1 MNNTD
6 IEKRLGIEVRSA
18 ADAIYEAIEATPKMN
33 RQDRRVVA
41 QNMDDILRRAKR
53 EGVRLYEVAE
63 HAGLGSRGEKNPK
76 HLRPYRQPAEAKER
90 MLNVKAQGYVNLIE
104 ALAGISGHSHS
115 GATDDLLRQLFA
127 GSGYGAPRGA
137 GAELKV
143 ELKALIDDC
152 VKWMDRHLELANSY
166 TLLTR
171 MGHERDYG
179 QGKAAALYNAATMY
193 CLQLDELSP
202 PQLLLGTQYHVF
214 LDAGGEEIVAR
225 DSDGN
230 LSRVCYV
237 RRMYLY
243 AGPGDDGLV
252 RPFLVVVPGLALRG
266 ETGVEP
272 DRPIARIRDRDGAE
286 FGALKLECFHG
297 EGGEAVIEPVVV
309 SRTVDLSAI
318 KETDSDEYNPV
329 LRAFVDANPDF
340 GDQEF
345 NQGEE
350 HIVKEYEILPLTL
363 DVFDSLER
371 WLETA
376 DTSWGILAYEDLFPP
391 SLRYGSS
398 GLARLAG
405 RFMEPRIVERGCPEI
420 GELKENC
427 KLLDGLAPPGG
438 WMHPECHPYTWSATD
453 IWWLRS
459 KRFKTVIDSNFEG
472 RSRNELAAYTDLMA
486 RFRHDS
492 QENM

>member
-18 ADAIYEAIEATPKMN
+18 ADAIYEAIEATPKMS

-41 QNMDDILRRAKR
+41 QNMDDILKRAKR

-90 MLNVKAQGYVNLIE
+90 MLNVKAQGYVNLVE

-115 GATDDLLRQLFA
+115 GVTDDLLRQLFA
-127 GSGYGAPRGA
+127 GSGYGTPRGA

-143 ELKALIDDC
+143 ELKALIDGC
-152 VKWMDRHLELANSY
+152 VKWMDRHLELADSY
-166 TLLTR
+166 VLLTR
-171 MGHERDYG
+171 MEDTGPVTTT
-179 QGKAAALYNAATMY
+179 QGKAAMLYNAAIDSEFS
-193 CLQLDELSP
+193 LFSLEVFP

-214 LDAGGEEIVAR
+214 LDAGGEEVVGI

-230 LSRVCYV
+230 LSRVCYE
-237 RRMYLY
+237 RRIYLY
-243 AGPGDDGLV
+243 AGPGDDGVV
-252 RPFLVVVPGLALRG
+252 RPFLVVVPGLVLRG
-266 ETGVEP
+266 ETGAEP
-272 DRPIARIRDRDGAE
+272 ESIDWIRDGWAE
-286 FGALKLECFHG
+286 FGSLMLG
-297 EGGEAVIEPVVV
+297 YDAVIEPVVV

-318 KETDSDEYNPV
+318 KKPDSNESSPV
-329 LRAFVDANPDF
+329 LRAFIDANPDF
-340 GDQEF
+340 PDLEF
-345 NQGEE
+345 SHGEAQ
-350 HIVKEYEILPLTL
+350 IAKQYEIFPLTL
-363 DVFDSLER
+363 DVLDSLER
-371 WLETA
+371 LLETA
-376 DTSWGILAYEDLFPP
+376 DTSRGILAYAGFGL

-398 GLARLAG
+398 GLSRLAH
-405 RFMEPRIVERGCPEI
+405 RFMEPSISEKQCREI
-420 GELKENC
+420 WKLKEND
-427 KLLDGLAPPGG
+427 KLPDRFAPPGG
-438 WMHPECHPYTWSATD
+438 WVHPADHPHKWSATD

-459 KRFKTVIDSNFEG
+459 KCFKTVIDSAFED